1 LIHFQF
7 FSPDQVRQDLDGVY
21 EDESIGDIW
30 LGLNQSY
37 PRGTEVLVNLEL
49 DEKNSGLGMTAT
61 LKNDPSERVSCIFSR
76 GRSDEKIYKEL
87 EEAIAELNNQNL
99 TDIGVEEALKLALP
113 VVQLSNQIID
123 PKTGEERS
131 DLRDRAGANL
141 KKFQVSMSKE
151 RLEAELLI
159 NKCDRIVKLCG
170 SIIPEP
176 QQERLQK
183 LSQDLQ
189 DAIDTNNLSG
199 MESHSE
205 DAKRELENLPDEVQ
219 IVQAS
224 FFAIRQAHAVAPTQA
239 NAMSDKLSR
248 MLGAMKSDDENEAN
262 RLWSELQPDV
272 QRWLNQELASSSI
285 VTGLTQ

>member
-1 LIHFQF
+1 MRVKTAADGQRLIHFQF
-7 FSPDQVRQDLDGVY
+7 FSPDQVKQDLDGV
-21 EDESIGDIW
+21 DGNESIGDIW

-49 DEKNSGLGMTAT
+49 DEKNSGLEMTAT
-61 LKNDPSERVSCIFSR
+61 LKNDPSERVSCTFSR

-87 EEAIAELNNQNL
+87 EEAIAELNDQNL
-99 TDIGVEEALKLALP
+99 THLGVEEALKLALP

-151 RLEAELLI
+151 RLEAEYLI
-159 NKCDRIVKLCG
+159 NECDRIVKLCD
-170 SIIPEP
+170 SIIPQP

-183 LSQDLQ
+183 LSQQLQ
-189 DAIDTNNLSG
+189 DAIDSNNLSR

-205 DAKRELENLPDEVQ
+205 DARRELDNLPDQ
-219 IVQAS
+219 
-224 FFAIRQAHAVAPTQA
+224 
-239 NAMSDKLSR
+239 
-248 MLGAMKSDDENEAN
+248 
-262 RLWSELQPDV
+262 
-272 QRWLNQELASSSI
+272 
-285 VTGLTQ
+285 